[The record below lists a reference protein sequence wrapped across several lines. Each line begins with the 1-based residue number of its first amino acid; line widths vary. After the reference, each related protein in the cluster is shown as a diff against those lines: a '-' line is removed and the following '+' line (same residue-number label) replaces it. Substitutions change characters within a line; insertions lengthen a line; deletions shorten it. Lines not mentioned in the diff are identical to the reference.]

1 MRRNGE
7 ACRASSTCFWN
18 SLINLISKDTYMVF
32 YLFCIMRSD
41 KQTLYCPYLLTS
53 RYATKI
59 IYSCV
64 TVTCTNK
71 KITCYDHIIQAV
83 KINILTGHEEID
95 ILHFI
100 LNTSFHCIFIEKH
113 AFSQNL
119 CS

>member
-1 MRRNGE
+1 
-7 ACRASSTCFWN
+7 
-18 SLINLISKDTYMVF
+18 MVF
-32 YLFCIMRSD
+32 YLLCIMRRYIERQRSD
-41 KQTLYCPYLLTS
+41 KQTLFCPYLLTS

-59 IYSCV
+59 INSCV
-64 TVTCTNK
+64 TITCTNK
-71 KITCYDHIIQAV
+71 KITCYDHIIQAISISI
-83 KINILTGHEEID
+83 KIDILTGHGEID